1 LAMSDRATPG
11 CLAHQSEAPPGWIQR
26 RDFLEQCSL
35 AKVRSGVRGSR
46 VRAEEQSS
54 RVEIPDRWKAPRF
67 VGSHRPSRGD
77 VGSESRLVCAR
88 RTGVSSPF
96 VVPFPRPGCSR
107 ATMRRGARIRAS
119 PSLTSSRPVPARL
132 RSQTARLFYAAEY
145 LRSATG
151 WGPRSPSRMRI
162 ERSLGVLARRKR
174 CRSRQAVPG
183 SETRGIDP
191 FLTEHRFPST
201 GPSGHA

>member
-77 VGSESRLVCAR
+77 VGSESWLVCAR
-88 RTGVSSPF
+88 RAGVSSPF

-107 ATMRRGARIRAS
+107 ANDEEGRSHPCESFAHELSTRAQATPVANGAA
-119 PSLTSSRPVPARL
+119 L
-132 RSQTARLFYAAEY
+132 YAAEY

-151 WGPRSPSRMRI
+151 WGPRSPSRMRT

-183 SETRGIDP
+183 PETRGIDP

-201 GPSGHA
+201 GPSGHT

>member
-1 LAMSDRATPG
+1 MAMSDRATPG

-35 AKVRSGVRGSR
+35 AKARRGVRGSR

-67 VGSHRPSRGD
+67 VGRHRSSRSD
-77 VGSESRLVCAR
+77 VGSESRLVCASR
-88 RTGVSSPF
+88 MGVSSPF

-107 ATMRRGARIRAS
+107 AAMRRGARIRAS
-119 PSLTSSRPVPARL
+119 PSLTSSRPVP
-132 RSQTARLFYAAEY
+132 TATSVAESAALYAAEY

-162 ERSLGVLARRKR
+162 ERSFGVLARRKR
-174 CRSRQAVPG
+174 CRSRQAVLAQK
-183 SETRGIDP
+183 SAESI
-191 FLTEHRFPST
+191 PS
-201 GPSGHA
+201 